1 MQLDSMYPYKHRLGM
16 QIADQWQS
24 ICITKSKEEI
34 MRDEGWKTPLDLLMT
49 NENK

>member
-1 MQLDSMYPYKHRLGM
+1 MQLDSMYPYKDRLGM

-34 MRDEGWKTPLDLLMT
+34 MDYEGWKNL
-49 NENK
+49 N